1 MYTTVLALHSWIR
14 WIALIAAV
22 GTTLAALRGKVAGAN
37 SLADRWGM
45 IAMMV
50 LDTQMLLGLL
60 LYFVLSPNTKAIMEN
75 FGAAMK
81 DPALRFWAVEH
92 TVTMFAAIAAGAR
105 GTRARPEGGVARRQA
120 DAAADLLRPLDGVD
134 HPRHA
139 MAGPSWRAPVVQRS
153 MIPRML
159 SDLFAQWAA
168 EVGSLSWLA
177 VALVAAIL
185 EVSLPHFG
193 CVFVSA
199 GAVAAAAAAFFG
211 FGVAAQIGVFVVVM
225 TVSIVA
231 LRQNLL
237 SRLGGRGIPS
247 RTEPL
252 VGRHG
257 QVTHDIDPTLGTGR
271 INVGGEDWAAR
282 CAEPLPTGT
291 KIRVVAADGIVLEVT
306 RA

>member
-1 MYTTVLALHSWIR
+1 
-14 WIALIAAV
+14 
-22 GTTLAALRGKVAGAN
+22 
-37 SLADRWGM
+37 
-45 IAMMV
+45 
-50 LDTQMLLGLL
+50 
-60 LYFVLSPNTKAIMEN
+60 
-75 FGAAMK
+75 
-81 DPALRFWAVEH
+81 
-92 TVTMFAAIAAGAR
+92 
-105 GTRARPEGGVARRQA
+105 
-120 DAAADLLRPLDGVD
+120 
-134 HPRHA
+134 
-139 MAGPSWRAPVVQRS
+139 
-153 MIPRML
+153 MIPRLL
-159 SDLFAQWAA
+159 SDWFAQWAA

-193 CVFVSA
+193 CAFVSA

-211 FGVAAQIGVFVVVM
+211 FGVAAQIGIFVVVM

>member
-1 MYTTVLALHSWIR
+1 
-14 WIALIAAV
+14 
-22 GTTLAALRGKVAGAN
+22 
-37 SLADRWGM
+37 
-45 IAMMV
+45 
-50 LDTQMLLGLL
+50 
-60 LYFVLSPNTKAIMEN
+60 
-75 FGAAMK
+75 
-81 DPALRFWAVEH
+81 
-92 TVTMFAAIAAGAR
+92 
-105 GTRARPEGGVARRQA
+105 
-120 DAAADLLRPLDGVD
+120 
-134 HPRHA
+134 
-139 MAGPSWRAPVVQRS
+139 
-153 MIPRML
+153 MIPRLL
-159 SDLFAQWAA
+159 SDWFAQWAA

-193 CVFVSA
+193 CAFVSA

-211 FGVAAQIGVFVVVM
+211 FGVAAQIGIFVVVM

-237 SRLGGRGIPS
+237 SRLAGRGIPS

-257 QVTHDIDPTLGTGR
+257 LVTHDIDPTLGTGR

-282 CAEPLPTGT
+282 CAESLPTGT